1 MKKTFFLIFFTT
13 GLAANAQELLSLE
26 EAIAL
31 GLENNYAIKIA
42 EKDEEIAGNNNSV
55 GNAGI
60 LPTVDLNADKT
71 YQVQNVDL
79 ELQSAE
85 GTFGV
90 TRDRAK
96 SDRFNATAA
105 LSWTIFDGARMFIA
119 KNRLAELERAGNLQ
133 SRLTLENTVAAISD
147 AYYRIVLEQTKL
159 AVLQQTLEISE
170 SRVNFA
176 RSRYEVGKASKLD
189 YLAAQVDY
197 NTDQS
202 NLLRQ
207 EEVLSNAFVDLNVLL
222 AQDVNTKYK
231 VEDSISVNE
240 KLVYDDLEE
249 KIQASNPRL
258 LFAFKNQNIA
268 YLEYKERV
276 AERFPTIDVG
286 ASYGYG
292 TSNNEAGQLRS
303 STTDGLTYGITASW
317 NIFDGFNKNRE
328 IQNARVQREISQI
341 QTDEIKQEL
350 LANLQ
355 RVYVGYNNS
364 LNLVTL
370 EKENVNVALENEQ
383 IAIDRYE
390 LGAGTSLELR
400 EAQRNSVDARTRL
413 FDAILS
419 AKQAEIELLRLSG
432 QILSD

>member
-1 MKKTFFLIFFTT
+1 MRKTFLLIFFTA
-13 GLAANAQELLSLE
+13 GLTANAQELLSLE

-60 LPTVDLNADKT
+60 LPTLDLNADKT

-105 LSWTIFDGARMFIA
+105 LSWTIFDGARMFIS
-119 KNRLAELERAGNLQ
+119 KNRLAELERAGKLQ
-133 SRLTLENTVAAISD
+133 SRLTIENAVAAISN

-222 AQDVNTKYK
+222 AKDVNTKYK
-231 VEDSISVNE
+231 VEDSIKVDE

-328 IQNARVQREISQI
+328 IQNAKVQREISQI

-355 RVYVGYNNS
+355 KVYVGYNNS

-432 QILSD
+432 QILGD